1 MFNCDVRPKKDKSGG
16 EKKRRGEGAEKL
28 ETRRDGF
35 GDAYFGCIGLDDA
48 VERRKK
54 LIYN

>member
-35 GDAYFGCIGLDDA
+35 GDAYCGCVGLGGCSG
-48 VERRKK
+48 EKRKTY
-54 LIYN
+54 L